1 MRQKADERPR
11 VLVVDDDRRVLASIE
26 AVLDEHVSVHC
37 TSQPTEALRLLDSDS
52 SGFHVVCAD
61 YCMPRMNG
69 VELLERVAQRP
80 AYVSCLLI
88 TGADEYFA
96 KHDRSGYYV
105 LLKPFSP
112 DRLVALV
119 LQLARVAH
127 MKRTVGDLK
136 SRPLTPPRAI
146 KS

>member
-1 MRQKADERPR
+1 MQERPR

-26 AVLDEHVSVHC
+26 AVLDEHAAVQC
-37 TSQPTEALRLLDSDS
+37 TSQPSEALRMIESDS
-52 SGFHVVCAD
+52 AGFHVVCAD
-61 YCMPRMNG
+61 YCMPRMTG
-69 VELLERVAQRP
+69 VELLERVAQKP
-80 AYVSCLLI
+80 TYVSCLLI
-88 TGADEYFA
+88 TGAEEYFT

-136 SRPLTPPRAI
+136 SRPLTHPRAS